1 MRDRLAD
8 LRRVIRS
15 LRHARAWTA
24 AAAIALTLG
33 AGVRASSLQMPNVQ
47 RSITELN
54 TAPDWLYTPSSVRF
68 AFPAGVR
75 LELAA
80 VSIVSSDQRRE
91 AALIGMFRNR
101 SRALSGTALT
111 LSYLGPDGE
120 TVVRSVPNAAYV
132 SEVPV
137 DGLLPFRFP
146 LLARAAVPEGFT
158 GFDVSLDSRVGT
170 SRRNLPA
177 TLRGDV
183 STRGQRDNGTL
194 VVGDIEVTADSSS
207 PPPNGRGILVTL
219 LLLDKNEK
227 LLEVLPGT
235 TSSLVGL
242 NTYRVELGSFL
253 PLARQIKSAQVYA
266 EAAPEIQ

>member
-33 AGVRASSLQMPNVQ
+33 AGVGASSLQMPNVQ

-54 TAPDWLYTPSSVRF
+54 TAPDWLYTPSSVRL

-75 LELAA
+75 LELVA

-253 PLARQIKSAQVYA
+253 PLARQIKSAQVYV
-266 EAAPEIQ
+266 EAAPDIQ